1 MRSNEVELNKEE
13 EIAFDSKQKHQAYR
27 VEKYIF
33 ICIKILF
40 LFFLGKNQNL
50 FMENYVENK

>member
-13 EIAFDSKQKHQAYR
+13 KIAFDSKHIELESK
-27 VEKYIF
+27 
-33 ICIKILF
+33 F
-40 LFFLGKNQNL
+40 LFALKFCFFFFFCGKNQNL